1 MQRAATLIYTV
12 IFAAVVLAPY
22 CIAASGEVHGI
33 QYGEAPV
40 SSAPGS
46 MKFAVDES
54 VVTSAVPM
62 VHRVLRQLIENITVP
77 AQSVQCIKLE
87 EMQVSNITIG
97 NMSVKLKSPNKL
109 FVSVWEMAASVPE
122 TKFYYSPVCWWL
134 FLCPSGT
141 SATDI
146 RGANASFTL
155 DLSVRNDGLLNVTVR
170 DMMIELGEIDLR
182 ATIGGI
188 RLLDSV
194 INMVIDIFK
203 GSIKNELQR
212 LVPDMINPVV
222 QSKAEEIFRGFPII
236 YMKDPNIT
244 EQRAEL
250 LMGIFS
256 DESSSRVVSQHEVL
270 AVDQS
275 LPYRSVSIISS
286 YRAANNVLRLL
297 NNWSMLNVSLLLPER
312 YNSSLIE
319 PMYPELFRLCRGCNF
334 GVSAVLP
341 SPPWLETVSGG
352 AFIFNSRNGNFTL
365 EMVSEDNVSFTVL
378 NMVVN
383 LTANV
388 RHMYIDNNT
397 LDLKLSSM
405 DVVTGLGT
413 SLIDGLNSTTLNT
426 DIRRFLDEVDLPLF
440 NADPHGF
447 RLSFNISG
455 LLLSVSNATI
465 TVGLDPKPIFPLLNK
480 FVDRLM

>member
-12 IFAAVVLAPY
+12 IFVAVVLAPY
-22 CIAASGEVHGI
+22 CVAASGQVHGI

-46 MKFAVDES
+46 VKFAVDES

-62 VHRVLRQLIENITVP
+62 VHRALRQLIGNITVP

-97 NMSVKLKSPNKL
+97 NMSLKLKSPNKL
-109 FVSVWEMAASVPE
+109 LVSVWDMAASVPE
-122 TKFYYSPVCWWL
+122 TKFHYCLICCSFIPY
-134 FLCPSGT
+134 
-141 SATDI
+141 I
-146 RGANASFTL
+146 RGASNTYIHGANASFTL

-170 DMMIELGEIDLR
+170 NMMIELGEIDLR

-203 GSIKNELQR
+203 GSIKSELQR
-212 LVPDMINPVV
+212 IVPGIINPVV

-250 LMGIFS
+250 LMGIFP
-256 DESSSRVVSQHEVL
+256 DESSSRVVSQDEVL

-275 LPYRSVSIISS
+275 LPYRSVSITSS

-388 RHMYIDNNT
+388 RHMSIDNNT

-405 DVVTGLGT
+405 DVVTELGT

-426 DIRRFLDEVDLPLF
+426 DIRRFLDEVGLPLF

-447 RLSFNISG
+447 RLPFNISG

-480 FVDRLM
+480 FVDRLV